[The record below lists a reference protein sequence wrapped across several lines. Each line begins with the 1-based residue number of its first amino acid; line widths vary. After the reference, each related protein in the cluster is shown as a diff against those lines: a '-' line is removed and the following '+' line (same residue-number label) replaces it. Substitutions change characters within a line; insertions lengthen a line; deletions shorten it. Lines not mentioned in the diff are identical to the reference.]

1 MDVPRPEPVTTLP
14 VSFASSPLDG
24 RLLLFAVSTRN
35 ICVREASMPIR
46 KGTMKIKNEVLIL
59 VCFVLGYASFSAAQ
73 QTQSVDDNVA
83 ASAALVSST
92 SSSTSSAAS
101 TTNGE
106 PADPAPGSGGPPQ
119 VENAPDD
126 QWHLSVSPYL
136 WFPGTHGT
144 AGAFK
149 RDIGYRASAID
160 LLSHFRFGLMGAAE
174 ARHDRVLFP
183 VDMMWIRLRDDKALP
198 FPGLSATSAEI
209 KGSMFI
215 LTPKT
220 GFRVIDGEKFKA
232 DFLIGLR
239 YWHFGEN
246 LQFNPSRL
254 GLNFSKSQNWV
265 DPLVG
270 GKIEAAV
277 SQKAVITVAGDVG
290 GWGAASQLEYQI
302 VGLLG
307 YKLKPSMTLQ
317 GGYRYLYADYQKGGP
332 ANATNKF
339 AFSGIVLG
347 LTLNLK

>member
-1 MDVPRPEPVTTLP
+1 
-14 VSFASSPLDG
+14 
-24 RLLLFAVSTRN
+24 
-35 ICVREASMPIR
+35 
-46 KGTMKIKNEVLIL
+46 MKIKNAVLIL

-73 QTQSVDDNVA
+73 QTQSLDEGVT
-83 ASAALVSST
+83 ASAALASPT

-101 TTNGE
+101 NTNS
-106 PADPAPGSGGPPQ
+106 DPSDPGPGSGGPPQ

-136 WFPGTHGT
+136 WFAGTHGT
-144 AGAFK
+144 AGAFN

-160 LLSHFRFGLMGAAE
+160 LLSHFRFGLMGTAE

-183 VDMMWIRLRDDKALP
+183 LDMIWIRLRDDKALP
-198 FPGLSATSAEI
+198 FPGLSATSANI
-209 KGSMFI
+209 KVGMFI

-220 GFRVIDGEKFKA
+220 GFRVINGEKVKA
-232 DFLIGLR
+232 DFLMGLR

-270 GKIEAAV
+270 GRIEAAL
-277 SQKAVITVAGDVG
+277 SQKSVITVAGDVG
-290 GWGAASQLEYQI
+290 GWGAASQLEYQV

-307 YKLKPSMTLQ
+307 YKLNPNITLQ
-317 GGYRYLYADYQKGGP
+317 AGYRYLYADYQKNGP

-339 AFSGIVLG
+339 ALSGIVLG
-347 LTLNLK
+347 VTLNLK

>member
-1 MDVPRPEPVTTLP
+1 
-14 VSFASSPLDG
+14 
-24 RLLLFAVSTRN
+24 
-35 ICVREASMPIR
+35 MPIR
-46 KGTMKIKNEVLIL
+46 KGTMKIKNAVLIL

-73 QTQSVDDNVA
+73 QTKSLDTNVIA
-83 ASAALVSST
+83 NAALTSPT
-92 SSSTSSAAS
+92 SSPTSSAAS
-101 TTNGE
+101 TANSE
-106 PADPAPGSGGPPQ
+106 PSAPGSGGPPQ
-119 VENAPDD
+119 IENAPDD
-126 QWHLSVSPYL
+126 QWHLSLSPYL

-144 AGAFK
+144 AGAFN

-183 VDMMWIRLRDDKALP
+183 LDMMWIRLRDDKALP
-198 FPGLSATSAEI
+198 FPGLSATSANL
-209 KGSMFI
+209 KASMFI

-220 GFRVIDGEKFKA
+220 GFRVINGEKFKA
-232 DFLIGLR
+232 DFLMGLR

-246 LQFNPSRL
+246 LQFNPTRL

-277 SQKAVITVAGDVG
+277 SQKSVITVAGDVG
-290 GWGAASQLEYQI
+290 GWGAASQLEYQL

-317 GGYRYLYADYQKGGP
+317 AGYRYLYADYQKGGP
-332 ANATNKF
+332 AAANNKF
-339 AFSGIVLG
+339 ALSGIILG
-347 LTLNLK
+347 FTLNLK